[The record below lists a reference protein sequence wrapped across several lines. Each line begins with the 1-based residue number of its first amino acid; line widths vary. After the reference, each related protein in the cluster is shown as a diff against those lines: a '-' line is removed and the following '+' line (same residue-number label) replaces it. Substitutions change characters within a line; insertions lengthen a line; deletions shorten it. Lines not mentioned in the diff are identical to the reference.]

1 MEMASLSRVPVEVI
15 VENIG
20 KFEGELI
27 RFYAPLTVQEIV
39 RMLPIEG
46 AAALWDY
53 AVYFEIGISRG
64 LEKEVKKVKPGDMLF
79 WPPRSYV
86 LLAFAEAMPAA
97 QMMKIG
103 EFKGDYSKLKEVRPG
118 SKIIIRKRE

>member
-1 MEMASLSRVPVEVI
+1 MASLSRVPVEVF

-53 AVYFEIGISRG
+53 AVYFEIEISRG
-64 LEKEVKKVKPGDMLF
+64 LEKEVKKVKPGDILF

-118 SKIIIRKRE
+118 SKIVIRKRE

>member
-1 MEMASLSRVPVEVI
+1 MASLSRVPVEVF

-53 AVYFEIGISRG
+53 AVYFEIEISRG

-103 EFKGDYSKLKEVRPG
+103 EFKGDYSKLKEVRSG

>member
-1 MEMASLSRVPVEVI
+1 MASLSRVPVEVI

>member
-1 MEMASLSRVPVEVI
+1 MASLSRVPVEVI

-86 LLAFAEAMPAA
+86 LLAFAETMPAA

-103 EFKGDYSKLKEVRPG
+103 EFKGDYSKLKEVRLG

>member
-1 MEMASLSRVPVEVI
+1 MASLSRVPVEVI

-64 LEKEVKKVKPGDMLF
+64 LEKEVKKVKPGDILF

-103 EFKGDYSKLKEVRPG
+103 EFKGDYSKLKEARPG
-118 SKIIIRKRE
+118 SKIVIRKRE

>member
-1 MEMASLSRVPVEVI
+1 MASLSRVPVEVI

-118 SKIIIRKRE
+118 SKIVIRKRE

>member
-1 MEMASLSRVPVEVI
+1 MASLSRIPIEVF

-20 KFEGELI
+20 EFEGELI
-27 RFYAPLTVQEIV
+27 RFHAPLTVQEIM

-53 AVYFEIGISRG
+53 AVYFEIEISRG
-64 LEKEVKKVKPGDMLF
+64 LEKEIKRVRPGDILF

-86 LLAFAEAMPAA
+86 LLAFAEALPAA

-103 EFKGDYSKLKEVRPG
+103 EFKGDYEKLRGVRPG
-118 SKIIIRKRE
+118 SKIVIKRRE

>member
-1 MEMASLSRVPVEVI
+1 MASLSRVPVEVF

-64 LEKEVKKVKPGDMLF
+64 LEKEVKKVKPGDILF

-118 SKIIIRKRE
+118 SKIVIRRRE